1 MISEARLRPAQA
13 FVWIWLP
20 GAADPVVAA
29 RLTDRGPRMSFVY
42 GRSYLARHDAIA
54 LSLPDLPLESG
65 EVLTRDDVPG
75 CIADAGP
82 DSWGK
87 RVIER
92 RLGVEPGGLSSL
104 GYLLESGSNRIGAI
118 DLQHDPDT
126 YIPRGGDEATIEDLA
141 EAAQR
146 VEEGRPL
153 GDVLRRALLQSTSA
167 GGARPKALIAGGQL
181 GFLAKFPSTFDS
193 DPAIQG
199 EYVAMHLARQAGI
212 DAAGVSLRRVAG
224 KQVLL
229 VERFD
234 RTPGGGRRLLVSAR
248 TLLQSSAGEE
258 PARMGYESYPLL
270 VEEIRTRFAEPA
282 TTMRELFARITFN
295 ILCGNT
301 DDHAKNHAAFWDGQS
316 LTLTPAF
323 DVCPQRG
330 FSIGAEQAMAFGANG
345 DKGSQVSRCVNHAH
359 TYRLGTEEAAALV
372 DHQIDTIRSNWHAT
386 CDRAELTRA
395 ERSALWG
402 RQFLN
407 PYTLIG
413 YTDRP
418 YLAAQ
423 PPAHPLSRAQPVI
436 EDQPSGLGHI

>member
-20 GAADPVVAA
+20 GAAAPVVAA

-42 GRSYLARHDAIA
+42 GQSYLARNNAIA
-54 LSLPDLPLESG
+54 LSLPDLPLQNN

-92 RLGVEPGGLSSL
+92 RLRLEGGGLSTL
-104 GYLLESGSNRIGAI
+104 GYLLESGSNRIGGI

-126 YIPRGGDEATIEDLA
+126 YLPRHGDEATIEDLI
-141 EAAQR
+141 EASQR
-146 VEEGRPL
+146 VEEGLPL
-153 GDVLRRALLQSTSA
+153 GGVLRRALLQSTSA
-167 GGARPKALIAGGQL
+167 GGARPKALIAGGRF
-181 GFLAKFPSTFDS
+181 GFLTKFPSVRDN
-193 DPAIQG
+193 DPTIQG

-212 DAAGVSLRRVAG
+212 DAAGVSLQRVAG
-224 KQVLL
+224 RQVLL

-234 RTPGGGRRLLVSAR
+234 RTPGGGRRLLVSVR
-248 TLLQSSAGEE
+248 TLLQNRVAEE
-258 PARMGYESYPLL
+258 PARMGYDSYPLL
-270 VEEIRTRFAEPA
+270 AEEIRTRFVEPT

-301 DDHAKNHAAFWDGQS
+301 DDHAKNHAAFWDGLS
-316 LTLTPAF
+316 LALTPAF
-323 DVCPQRG
+323 DICPQPG
-330 FSIGAEQAMAFGANG
+330 FSVGAEQAMAFGTNG
-345 DKGSQVSRCVNHAH
+345 DRVSQVARCVDHAH
-359 TYRLGTEEAAALV
+359 TYRLAREEAAALV
-372 DHQIDTIRSNWHAT
+372 DHQIDTIRSSWHAA

-407 PYTLIG
+407 PYALIG
-413 YTDRP
+413 HARRP
-418 YLAAQ
+418 HLAAQ
-423 PPAHPLSRAQPVI
+423 PPAAPLNRAQ
-436 EDQPSGLGHI
+436 